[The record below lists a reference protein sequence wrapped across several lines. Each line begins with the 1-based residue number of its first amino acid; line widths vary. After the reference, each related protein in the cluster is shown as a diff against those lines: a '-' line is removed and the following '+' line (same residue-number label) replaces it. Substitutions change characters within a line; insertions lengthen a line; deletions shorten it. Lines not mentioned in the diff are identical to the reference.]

1 MIESLQEILEKVTLF
16 DYVYIVLTIL
26 FIVQGTLKGF
36 VLSILSVAKWILAYV
51 ITIIFFHK

>member
-1 MIESLQEILEKVTLF
+1 MFLQEILEKVTLF

-36 VLSILSVAKWILAYV
+36 VHLINGLNLDL
-51 ITIIFFHK
+51 FFLYDI